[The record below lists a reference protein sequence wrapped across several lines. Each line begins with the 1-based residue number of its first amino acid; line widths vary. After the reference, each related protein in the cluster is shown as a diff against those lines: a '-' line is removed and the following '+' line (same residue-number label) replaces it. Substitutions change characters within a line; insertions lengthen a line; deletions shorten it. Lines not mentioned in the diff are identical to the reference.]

1 MYKRK
6 GKAYALSIGV
16 WRSLVARLNGVQEA
30 ASSILVTPTKKEQGF
45 HPAFFCVGVRLTCD
59 LYKPHSTYIT
69 GSPKDCEAIFWGEGK
84 SFREKKQRKRVAF
97 IAENF

>member
-30 ASSILVTPTKKEQGF
+30 ASSILVTPTKKKQGLY
-45 HPAFFCVGVRLTCD
+45 PAFFVSRWNVLRPLRTPFNIYRGPPR
-59 LYKPHSTYIT
+59 
-69 GSPKDCEAIFWGEGK
+69 DCEAIFWGEGK
-84 SFREKKQRKRVAF
+84 SFR
-97 IAENF
+97 

>member
-30 ASSILVTPTKKEQGF
+30 ASSILVTPTKKEQGN
-45 HPAFFCVGVRLTCD
+45 ALLFCVGVRLTCD

-69 GSPKDCEAIFWGEGK
+69 GSPKDWEAIFWGEGK
-84 SFREKKQRKRVAF
+84 SFR
-97 IAENF
+97 

>member
-45 HPAFFCVGVRLTCD
+45 HPAFLCWSEIDLRPLQTPFNIYYGVTERLRSNF
-59 LYKPHSTYIT
+59 L
-69 GSPKDCEAIFWGEGK
+69 G
-84 SFREKKQRKRVAF
+84 RRKKF
-97 IAENF
+97 